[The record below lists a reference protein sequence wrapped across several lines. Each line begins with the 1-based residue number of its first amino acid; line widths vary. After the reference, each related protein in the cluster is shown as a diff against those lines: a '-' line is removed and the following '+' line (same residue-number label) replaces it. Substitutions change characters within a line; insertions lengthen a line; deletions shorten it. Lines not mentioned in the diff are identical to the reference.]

1 MNRSGLGLAL
11 LTYGIAA
18 VISMFTAA
26 IIALMVKSIKWKNKL
41 ASKKKRRE
49 E

>member
-1 MNRSGLGLAL
+1 MNRSGLGIAL

-26 IIALMVKSIKWKNKL
+26 VIALMVKSIKWKNR
-41 ASKKKRRE
+41 AADKKRRGA
-49 E
+49 

>member
-1 MNRSGLGLAL
+1 MNQSGLGIAL

-26 IIALMVKSIKWKNKL
+26 IIALMVKAIKWRNR
-41 ASKKKRRE
+41 AAEKKRHGE
-49 E
+49 

>member
-26 IIALMVKSIKWKNKL
+26 IIALMVKSIKWKNEL
-41 ASKKKRRE
+41 ASKKRRE